1 MVERVRNPNKTNHPL
16 APGAGTAGGGHPMTP
31 EMQAAVE
38 WVRNLYE
45 QTGITYK
52 AFAELCGTS
61 TSAARSWIKGLQ
73 CPTAESLRKVGEAYG
88 IQPPP
93 HILLGAQ
100 KYQAEVLAKSV
111 QGTKDVYAAK
121 RQRKLSPVYHWEHD
135 GKAREFCKEKHCEWV
150 DRNGICTWG
159 HCMKGSGKT

>member
-1 MVERVRNPNKTNHPL
+1 
-16 APGAGTAGGGHPMTP
+16 MTP

-52 AFAELCGTS
+52 AFSELCGVS
-61 TSAARSWIKGLQ
+61 TASIHSWLVGTQ
-73 CPTAESLRKVGEAYG
+73 FPTAESLRKIGEAYG

-93 HILLGAQ
+93 HILLAAQ
-100 KYQAEVLAKSV
+100 KYRAQTLAKAV
-111 QGTKDVYAAK
+111 QGTRVAYAAK
-121 RQRKLSPVYHWEHD
+121 RVKKQKEPFLAYHWEHD

-159 HCMKGSGKT
+159 RCMKESGKT

>member
-1 MVERVRNPNKTNHPL
+1 
-16 APGAGTAGGGHPMTP
+16 MTP

-159 HCMKGSGKT
+159 HYMKGSGKT